1 MDSKEDSRSFEFG
14 GFRLDAA
21 QRSLHGPDGVPI
33 PLPSRAFD
41 VLLFLVERPG
51 ELIDKSAILKAV
63 WPTTVVEEGNLSQ
76 CIYAL
81 RRALGDTASEHRF
94 IATVPGRGYQFVAS
108 LSARAPADKPRVL
121 RPARTRVLL
130 GGVAAVVLA
139 VAGYL
144 LWPQTPT
151 SAVTAHVGT
160 TPTSIAV
167 LPFVDLSADKDM
179 EYFADGLADELMT
192 SLAASGR
199 LSVVG
204 RRSAFAFKG
213 THDDT
218 RVIGKKLGVDTV
230 VEGSVR
236 KEGQR
241 IRITAQ
247 LVRTQDGISLWTQT
261 YDRAFDDVLD
271 IRGTIAREITA
282 TLAPVAGSAA
292 TYAGAARDARQTNN
306 PEAYRAFL
314 RGLYFHSRFTHT
326 SMPLARDE
334 FLRAT
339 TLDPDYARAHAW
351 LGRAYAFLARR
362 ALGDIDTNKVR
373 ASAAFDRALQLDP
386 ALGEIWWVRAQS
398 VDGDEAPHAVR
409 ARYFERALAA
419 TPGDPDIMM
428 SLGFIYMLEGRR
440 ADAMRMYDKAHA
452 VDPLW
457 PQALI
462 ILANVNALWGDRRRS
477 AALLEEMRNLAP
489 NDPRSYSVAAVMARA
504 EGKALEWDRWN
515 TRAIEAAP
523 LDAPLHGYL
532 SLDYVHL
539 GLVDAANHHARI
551 SGRLNPQSAAGHYND
566 AYIRLYSGDI
576 AGARPIVERA
586 RKERPADY
594 LSQLAQA
601 ELRYFEGDCPG
612 SLESLLGA
620 RPVFS
625 WPAPSLNLFIDQT
638 DVPVMQWCLRQ
649 LGRDTRADEVMR
661 VFNLQYAAPYDPGI
675 NGGLLAR
682 MAAANGDR
690 DAVVKHLNELVDSGS
705 MAFAFV
711 RHEPMIQPYLKDSTV
726 VALLDELDARRQEW
740 VKILPKSSM
749 RVPVR

>member
-1 MDSKEDSRSFEFG
+1 MGSTEDSRRFEFG

-21 QRSLHGPDGVPI
+21 QRSLHGPDGAPI
-33 PLPSRAFD
+33 QLPSRAFD

-51 ELIDKSAILKAV
+51 ELIDKSVILKAV

-76 CIYAL
+76 CIYTL
-81 RRALGDTASEHRF
+81 RRALGDDASEHRF

-108 LSARAPADKPRVL
+108 LISPSPAEKPRSRSPV
-121 RPARTRVLL
+121 RVRLLL
-130 GGVAAVVLA
+130 GGVAAVV
-139 VAGYL
+139 VAASYL
-144 LWPQTPT
+144 LWPRTPT
-151 SAVTAHVGT
+151 TADTAHAGS

-179 EYFADGLADELMT
+179 EYFADGLAEELMT

-213 THDDT
+213 TKDDT
-218 RVIGKKLGVDTV
+218 RVIGEKLGVGAV
-230 VEGSVR
+230 LEGSVR

-247 LVRTQDGISLWTQT
+247 LLRAQDGFSLWTQT

-271 IRGTIAREITA
+271 IQAAIAREISA
-282 TLAPVAGSAA
+282 TLVPQVGGSAE

-351 LGRAYAFLARR
+351 LGRAYALLARR
-362 ALGDIDTNKVR
+362 SLGDIETNQVR

-409 ARYFERALAA
+409 ARYFERALVAA
-419 TPGDPDIMM
+419 PGDPDLMM
-428 SLGFIYMLEGRR
+428 WLASIYMLEGRR
-440 ADAMRMYDKAHA
+440 ADALQMVDKAHT

-462 ILANVNALWGDRRRS
+462 SLANVNARFGDRRRS
-477 AALLEEMRNLAP
+477 SALLEEMRNLAP
-489 NDPRSYSVAAVMARA
+489 NDPRSYSAAAVMARA
-504 EGKALEWDRWN
+504 SGKALEWDRWN
-515 TRAIEAAP
+515 ARAIEAAP

-539 GLVDAANHHARI
+539 GLIDAARHHARM
-551 SGRLNPQSAAGHYND
+551 SGKLNPESAAGLYND

-586 RKERPADY
+586 RREKPADY
-594 LSQLAQA
+594 LSQLALA
-601 ELRYFEGDCPG
+601 ELRYFEGDCSG

-620 RPVFS
+620 RPAFS
-625 WPAPSLNLFIDQT
+625 WPSPSLNLFIDQT
-638 DVPVMQWCLRQ
+638 DVPTMQWCLRQ
-649 LGRDTRADEVMR
+649 LGRNTRADEVMR
-661 VFNLQYAAPYDPGI
+661 VFNVQYAPPYDPGI

-690 DAVVKHLNELVDSGS
+690 DALVRHLKELVDSGS

-711 RHEPMIQPYLKDSTV
+711 RHEPMIQPYLKDSAV
-726 VALLDELDARRQEW
+726 IELLDVLEARRLEW
-740 VKILPKSSM
+740 VKILPKASM
-749 RVPVR
+749 RVPVP